1 MSFESVYVRRVELQ
15 ARRSDI
21 ARLPRERGHSPL
33 TSSESCLL
41 GFSGLTIEDRERN
54 GGGMM
59 VVECVVR
66 GTSSDVGIHNR
77 SQENVRQFNGSP
89 ARSHAR
95 DLFAIAARGS
105 RSPGDCIG
113 TSRARVSSGRSTRRS
128 RLMGLN
134 SSLKRSAETK
144 FGPRIFS

>member
-66 GTSSDVGIHNR
+66 GTSSDVGITTARRKMFDSLTAH
-77 SQENVRQFNGSP
+77 P
-89 ARSHAR
+89 ARIPR
-95 DLFAIAARGS
+95 ER
-105 RSPGDCIG
+105 PVCN
-113 TSRARVSSGRSTRRS
+113 RR
-128 RLMGLN
+128 
-134 SSLKRSAETK
+134 E
-144 FGPRIFS
+144 RIQITG

>member
-66 GTSSDVGIHNR
+66 GTSSDVAPNGIHTR

-89 ARSHAR
+89 RENPTRETCLQSPREDPDHRVICIVHLARACVV
-95 DLFAIAARGS
+95 
-105 RSPGDCIG
+105 RS
-113 TSRARVSSGRSTRRS
+113 
-128 RLMGLN
+128 
-134 SSLKRSAETK
+134 
-144 FGPRIFS
+144 